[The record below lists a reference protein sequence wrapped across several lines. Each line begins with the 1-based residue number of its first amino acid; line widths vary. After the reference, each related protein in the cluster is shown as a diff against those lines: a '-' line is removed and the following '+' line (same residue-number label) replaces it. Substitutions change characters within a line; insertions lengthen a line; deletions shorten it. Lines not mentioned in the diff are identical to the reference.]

1 MRDEIKDI
9 RDVWDGD
16 REAKLVADKTREI
29 EFENQEFWQKYKNA
43 EERNQVIM
51 MKVFEYERELDIK
64 IRDLVLRGKGRE
76 AALLANFVW

>member
-29 EFENQEFWQKYKNA
+29 EFENQEFW
-43 EERNQVIM
+43 
-51 MKVFEYERELDIK
+51 
-64 IRDLVLRGKGRE
+64 
-76 AALLANFVW
+76 